1 MVTWTDSMRN
11 KVCAVWIDQQ
21 ISYQHNIEMFQLLW
35 IGLSDRWM
43 DVRSVWPFPWTE
55 IKKIVKGVGR
65 SLAISSFKYPIR
77 IQSSAVWPFKY
88 LTVINTS
95 DSLKIETNQ
104 IIFFGKKTPIE
115 HATSIFKQLL
125 QMMKCFNIYFLIEIN
140 SGSVTHDHINNTIWQ
155 GTNH

>member
-1 MVTWTDSMRN
+1 METWTDSMRN
-11 KVCAVWIDQQ
+11 KVYAVWIDQQ

-55 IKKIVKGVGR
+55 IKKIVQGVGR

-95 DSLKIETNQ
+95 DSLKIETYQ

-115 HATSIFKQLL
+115 HATSIFKQLF
-125 QMMKCFNIYFLIEIN
+125 QMMKCFNINFLIEIN
-140 SGSVTHDHINNTIWQ
+140 SGSVTQGSRNNTIWL
-155 GTNH
+155 GTDH

>member
-1 MVTWTDSMRN
+1 
-11 KVCAVWIDQQ
+11 
-21 ISYQHNIEMFQLLW
+21 MFQLLW
-35 IGLSDRWM
+35 IGLSDRWI

-95 DSLKIETNQ
+95 DSLKIETYQ

-115 HATSIFKQLL
+115 HATSIFKQFF

-140 SGSVTHDHINNTIWQ
+140 SGQ
-155 GTNH
+155 GTNHQEYFFRVMDDFFPDIIFWHHHFLWFERISDNSF